1 VAVIASAAAKSLKK
15 SHAQACFT
23 DLSGI
28 QACLVQLSLRMGTNM
43 ALGQKLQFYRRLRRM
58 SLRDVAEKADCS
70 PSFLSQIELDRVS
83 PTVKNLEKIC
93 KALDLTVSDFLRD
106 DPVIATPVTTT
117 RQRDNCPVVMQWSGA
132 KLFNFFPPEVS
143 SPFTALLLRVE
154 TGSVSP
160 TRHSLHSLKEL
171 CIVLR
176 GTLTCHIGKS
186 EYPLAMGEGIF
197 FDLVTPHFWSNPGS
211 EVAEVLFTS
220 PNSFHLFEQVE
231 NDVRW
236 HVRWKRQKR
245 RTKAVKR
252 LVQVGGQAER

>member
-1 VAVIASAAAKSLKK
+1 
-15 SHAQACFT
+15 
-23 DLSGI
+23 
-28 QACLVQLSLRMGTNM
+28 M

-93 KALDLTVSDFLRD
+93 RALDLTAADFLRD
-106 DPVIATPVTTT
+106 DPVIEAPVTTT
-117 RQRDNCPVVMQWSGA
+117 KQRENCPLVMQWSGA
-132 KLFNFFPPEVS
+132 KLLNFFPPEVN

-154 TGSVSP
+154 VNGVSP

-176 GTLTCHIGKS
+176 GRLACHIGKN
-186 EYPLAMGEGIF
+186 EYSLGAGEGIF
-197 FDLVTPHFWSNPGS
+197 FDLISPHYWSNIGD
-211 EVAEVLFTS
+211 EIAEVLFTS
-220 PNSFHLFEQVE
+220 PNSFHLFEQME

-236 HVRWKRQKR
+236 HVSWKRQKR

-252 LVQVGGQAER
+252 LVQVPSETSNQ

>member
-1 VAVIASAAAKSLKK
+1 
-15 SHAQACFT
+15 
-23 DLSGI
+23 
-28 QACLVQLSLRMGTNM
+28 MGTNM

-83 PTVKNLEKIC
+83 PTIKNLEKIC
-93 KALDLTVSDFLRD
+93 KALDVTAADFLRD
-106 DPVIATPVTTT
+106 DPVIGAPVTTT
-117 RQRDNCPVVMQWSGA
+117 RQRENCPFVMQWSGA
-132 KLFNFFPPEVS
+132 KLLNFLPLEVNT
-143 SPFTALLLRVE
+143 PFTALLLRVDVN
-154 TGSVSP
+154 SVSP

-176 GTLTCHIGKS
+176 GRLACHIGKN
-186 EYPLAMGEGIF
+186 EYPLTVGEGIF
-197 FDLVTPHFWSNPGS
+197 FDLISPHFWSNIGD

-236 HVRWKRQKR
+236 HVSWKRQKR
-245 RTKAVKR
+245 RTKAVRK
-252 LVQVGGQAER
+252 LVQVQGEASEGGRARLPRDPL

>member
-1 VAVIASAAAKSLKK
+1 
-15 SHAQACFT
+15 
-23 DLSGI
+23 
-28 QACLVQLSLRMGTNM
+28 MGTNM

-93 KALDLTVSDFLRD
+93 KALDLTAADFLRD
-106 DPVIATPVTTT
+106 DPVIAAPVTTT
-117 RQRDNCPVVMQWSGA
+117 RQRDHCPVVMQWSGA

-143 SPFTALLLRVE
+143 TPFTALLLRVE
-154 TGSVSP
+154 SNSVSP

-176 GTLTCHIGKS
+176 GELTCHIGKN
-186 EYPLAMGEGIF
+186 EYQLAVGEGIF
-197 FDLVTPHFWSNPGS
+197 FDLITPHFWSNVGN

-236 HVRWKRQKR
+236 HVSWKRQKR
-245 RTKAVKR
+245 RTKTVKR
-252 LVQVGGQAER
+252 LVQAPSGNGEK

>member
-1 VAVIASAAAKSLKK
+1 
-15 SHAQACFT
+15 
-23 DLSGI
+23 
-28 QACLVQLSLRMGTNM
+28 MG
-43 ALGQKLQFYRRLRRM
+43 LGRKLQFYRRLRRM

-83 PTVKNLEKIC
+83 PTVRNLEKIC

-106 DPVIATPVTTT
+106 DPVIAAPVTTT
-117 RQRDNCPVVMQWSGA
+117 RLRENCPVVMQWSGA

-143 SPFTALLLRVE
+143 TPFTALLLRVE
-154 TGSVSP
+154 INSVSP

-176 GTLTCHIGKS
+176 GKLTCHIGKS

-197 FDLVTPHFWSNPGS
+197 FDLITPHFWSNAGG
-211 EVAEVLFTS
+211 ELAEVLFTS

-236 HVRWKRQKR
+236 HVSWKRQKR
-245 RTKAVKR
+245 RTKTMRRVVEVAAD
-252 LVQVGGQAER
+252 GSER

>member
-1 VAVIASAAAKSLKK
+1 
-15 SHAQACFT
+15 
-23 DLSGI
+23 
-28 QACLVQLSLRMGTNM
+28 M

-58 SLRDVAEKADCS
+58 SLRDLAEKAACS

-93 KALDLTVSDFLRD
+93 RALDLTIADFLRE
-106 DPVIATPVTTT
+106 DPAIDAPMVTSTN
-117 RQRDNCPVVMQWSGA
+117 RESCPTVMQWSGA
-132 KLFNFFPPEVS
+132 KLLNFFPAEVN

-154 TGSVSP
+154 VNGVSP

-176 GTLTCHIGKS
+176 GRLACHIGQH
-186 EYPLAMGEGIF
+186 EYPLSCGEGIF
-197 FDLVTPHFWSNPGS
+197 FDLISPHFWSNIGD

-220 PNSFHLFEQVE
+220 PNSFHLFEQVD

-236 HVRWKRQKR
+236 YLSWKRQKR
-245 RTKAVKR
+245 KAKAIR
-252 LVQVGGQAER
+252 RQGPGEGGVMFSNQCSIEKPNG

>member
-1 VAVIASAAAKSLKK
+1 LYSFSAPL
-15 SHAQACFT
+15 T
-23 DLSGI
+23 DLSSI
-28 QACLVQLSLRMGTNM
+28 RLLLVHLSLLVGPDM

-93 KALDLTVSDFLRD
+93 KALDLTASDFLRD
-106 DPVIATPVTTT
+106 DPVIEAPVTTT
-117 RQRDNCPVVMQWSGA
+117 KQRENCPVVMQWSGA
-132 KLFNFFPPEVS
+132 KLLNFFPPEVN
-143 SPFTALLLRVE
+143 SPFTALLLRVDV
-154 TGSVSP
+154 GGVSP

-176 GTLTCHIGKS
+176 GRLACHVGRS
-186 EYPLAMGEGIF
+186 EYPLAAGEGIF
-197 FDLVTPHFWSNPGS
+197 FDLISPHYWSNIGD

-236 HVRWKRQKR
+236 HVSWKRQKR
-245 RTKAVKR
+245 RTRAVRK
-252 LVQVGGQAER
+252 LVQVQDDGE